1 LVLVEDMEGEHQATT
16 HNSGRPAINTPAPER
31 NISRSEGLEEGGGVT
46 NMIRNMNIN
55 LEPIDPETPDHGP
68 TGDEVAE
75 MVNEFYAELSEAQ
88 LGHD

>member
-1 LVLVEDMEGEHQATT
+1 MVLVEDMEGEHQATT

-31 NISRSEGLEEGGGVT
+31 NISRPEGLEEGGSVT

-55 LEPIDPETPDHGP
+55 LEPIDPETPDHEP
-68 TGDEVAE
+68 TGDEVADA
-75 MVNEFYAELSEAQ
+75 VNDLYAELSEAQ